1 MKTTGS
7 RRLAVLGST
16 GSIGRQALDVA
27 ERERE
32 RVRVTALA
40 AGRALDALC
49 EQARRFRPERSRSST
64 RPIPP
69 PRA

>member
-1 MKTTGS
+1 MTTTGS

-27 ERERE
+27 ERARE

-40 AGRALDALC
+40 AGRAQHRDAAGP
-49 EQARRFRPERSRSST
+49 ARAHGARNTASR
-64 RPIPP
+64 R
-69 PRA
+69 